1 MMCHMMSVC
10 CIYLTLQKK
19 AGYIKRVSVIL
30 QEKYAYDIPKT
41 MEGLVSVGGREGG
54 RKGRREGGREGG
66 REGRREGGR
75 KGGRERGREGAREGW
90 REGETEGW
98 RDGEKGYCAI

>member
-54 RKGRREGGREGG
+54 RKGERERGKEGEKEGGRERRREEG
-66 REGRREGGR
+66 REGGMEG
-75 KGGRERGREGAREGW
+75 RGIVLEIHEN
-90 REGETEGW
+90 TH
-98 RDGEKGYCAI
+98 CFHF